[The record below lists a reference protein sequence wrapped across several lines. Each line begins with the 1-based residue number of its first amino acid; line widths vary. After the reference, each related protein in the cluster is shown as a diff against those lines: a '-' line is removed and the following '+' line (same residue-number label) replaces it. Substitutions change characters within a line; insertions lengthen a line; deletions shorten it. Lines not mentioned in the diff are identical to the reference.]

1 MLSFSFRIFPTF
13 DVPCFSFPSVLS
25 HFIIFFMSFLFFLP
39 FVLFP
44 SYSSGLRFQFCLFV
58 ITLSLFSFA
67 LRHLPYFHF
76 FVCSSTYLSY
86 FVILLS
92 VLLSLYSTNKLKESF
107 YLSIIRLGKIP
118 LSFESVS
125 KTSMLPNPSVT
136 SSKASI
142 PKMKQTTDRFS
153 IPNTAV

>member
-1 MLSFSFRIFPTF
+1 MYLVFPFRLYSFILSYFS
-13 DVPCFSFPSVLS
+13 SL
-25 HFIIFFMSFLFFLP
+25 FFFFLP

-44 SYSSGLRFQFCLFV
+44 SYSSGLRFQFCLFLWLLYPSSPLPFATRCT
-58 ITLSLFSFA
+58 ISL
-67 LRHLPYFHF
+67 

-92 VLLSLYSTNKLKESF
+92 VLLSLYSINKLKESF